1 MVAKKA
7 LLGAAVVLLL
17 WAFCSAAAAGGEKRF
32 ASRFRPL
39 VTKESRTRVVET
51 ESGTITAVDVRDG
64 CAGAY
69 HLQFITLEP
78 SSLFLPVLLH
88 SDMVFYV
95 HTGRG
100 RVSYLQ
106 EDYKHGTQSI
116 DVKHGDVYRLEQGS
130 VFYVESNPSPT
141 REKLRIHAV
150 FNAMNIEN
158 TAEPFFGAYS
168 NICDLVRGF
177 DEQVL
182 EMGFG
187 VSKEVI
193 QGIISA
199 ERPPSIVPYSQNET
213 EKPSWKE
220 GIIEALLGVRGPR
233 DLPNKKKTKTFNF
246 FSGKPDVEN
255 CYGWSTAVTNKGLKA
270 LKGSNL
276 GAFMVNLTTGAMM
289 GPHWNPKATEIA
301 IVIHGHG
308 MVQVVCP
315 SNPSGQSN
323 KSCEC
328 KNTAFRVKEGDVF
341 IVPRFH
347 PMTQISFNNDSF
359 VFVGFSTNVGQ
370 NHPQFLAGK
379 RSALQVINK
388 EILAMSFNAPN
399 STLVEELL
407 ASQRE
412 SIILSCTSCAE
423 DLAKRTESEEARE
436 REEEEARKRKEEE
449 ARKREEEE
457 ARKREEEEARRR
469 EEEEARKREEEEAR
483 RREEEAA
490 RRREEEEEAKR
501 REEEE
506 AKRREEEEARRREEE
521 EAARRREEEE
531 EEARGREEGQSERER
546 EGEEEPRRRRREEEE
561 GGGGEA
567 PWEEGGEGEVVRRS
581 KVAAKKLYK
590 G

>member
-1 MVAKKA
+1 
-7 LLGAAVVLLL
+7 
-17 WAFCSAAAAGGEKRF
+17 
-32 ASRFRPL
+32 
-39 VTKESRTRVVET
+39 
-51 ESGTITAVDVRDG
+51 
-64 CAGAY
+64 
-69 HLQFITLEP
+69 
-78 SSLFLPVLLH
+78 
-88 SDMVFYV
+88 
-95 HTGRG
+95 
-100 RVSYLQ
+100 
-106 EDYKHGTQSI
+106 
-116 DVKHGDVYRLEQGS
+116 
-130 VFYVESNPSPT
+130 
-141 REKLRIHAV
+141 
-150 FNAMNIEN
+150 
-158 TAEPFFGAYS
+158 
-168 NICDLVRGF
+168 
-177 DEQVL
+177 
-182 EMGFG
+182 
-187 VSKEVI
+187 
-193 QGIISA
+193 
-199 ERPPSIVPYSQNET
+199 
-213 EKPSWKE
+213 
-220 GIIEALLGVRGPR
+220 
-233 DLPNKKKTKTFNF
+233 
-246 FSGKPDVEN
+246 
-255 CYGWSTAVTNKGLKA
+255 
-270 LKGSNL
+270 
-276 GAFMVNLTTGAMM
+276 MVNLTTGAMM

-341 IVPRFH
+341 IVRRFH

-436 REEEEARKRKEEE
+436 SEEEEARKCKEEEARKREEEE

-469 EEEEARKREEEEAR
+469 EEEEEAKRR
-483 RREEEAA
+483 
-490 RRREEEEEAKR
+490 EEEEAKR

-546 EGEEEPRRRRREEEE
+546 EGEEEPRRRRLEEEE

-567 PWEEGGEGEVVRRS
+567 PWEEEGGEG
-581 KVAAKKLYK
+581 KW
-590 G
+590 